1 MSLLNALR
9 FPLRRPLRLAS
20 LALAQSLF
28 LWLIIA
34 AFDAAYRPYARSG
47 NLEYI
52 VILFLVFGSAL
63 FHTFWLRSSS
73 VASLQRVIAGQ
84 NSLAPLN
91 LSHFRPGG
99 IGPAITSLVLMVY
112 FVLFLALA
120 AAPTQAPGIVSSLGF
135 MSPDEALSLIASHV
149 LVIGLGALVTLI
161 FFVSLA
167 LYAAADAGLT
177 IDARS
182 ARLFDPRG
190 NLTATIRY
198 LLRQFLLL
206 GITAIAFNLGWQLVH
221 AITPSGLGLTF
232 VDPLATSWWVFAVF
246 ASCSVLQYFWHA
258 SLYLL
263 ADYVSETGAT
273 GAPK

>member
-20 LALAQSLF
+20 LALVQSLF

-34 AFDAAYRPYARSG
+34 AIDAGDGYPNDVEA
-47 NLEYI
+47 I
-52 VILFLVFGSAL
+52 VILTLFFGSSL
-63 FHTFWLRSSS
+63 LNTFWLRSSS

-120 AAPTQAPGIVSSLGF
+120 AAPTQALGIISSLGF
-135 MSPDEALSLIASHV
+135 KSPDETLSLIASHV
-149 LVIGLGALVTLI
+149 LVIGLGALVSLM

-167 LYAAADAGLT
+167 RYAAAIAGMVIDTAGLFRPFEKL
-177 IDARS
+177 A
-182 ARLFDPRG
+182 
-190 NLTATIRY
+190 ATSRY
-198 LLRQFLLL
+198 LARQFLML
-206 GITAIAFNLGWQLVH
+206 GIAAIAFNLGWQLVH
-221 AITPSGLGLTF
+221 VITPSGLGPTF

-246 ASCSVLQYFWHA
+246 AGCAIVQYFWQA

-263 ADYVSETGAT
+263 AEYVSETGAT